1 LRQSASCVQSLN
13 LMKIQ
18 GVIRLTFFILCLLA
32 ILTLFTALA
41 FANIW
46 IRNVVYLLV
55 VILAFV
61 VSKDIKNSFLKNA
74 LRWLPLVVFT
84 ILVITSIASF
94 ANHVSGGWKTVWI
107 SHRDKNQPNI
117 YIGGQMLDIGA
128 RGYAD
133 RIVKVTP
140 ITPLLNWVTPV
151 DTTNLNKDWVRV
163 NEDFNPFNWKY

>member
-1 LRQSASCVQSLN
+1 
-13 LMKIQ
+13 MKIQ
-18 GVIRLTFFILCLLA
+18 RIISLIFFILCLLSL
-32 ILTLFTALA
+32 LTLSTALT

-61 VSKDIKNSFLKNA
+61 VARDIKSRFLKNA
-74 LRWLPLVVFT
+74 VKWLPVVVFSF
-84 ILVITSIASF
+84 LVITSLASF
-94 ANHVSGGWKTVWI
+94 AYPVSGDWKTVWI

-117 YIGGQMLDIGA
+117 YIGGQMLNVGA

-140 ITPLLNWVTPV
+140 ITPLLNWITPV
-151 DTTNLNKDWVRV
+151 DTTDLSKDWVRV